1 MTASLSVVMPL
12 YNEAGAIED
21 VLTELERAVVNCWDG
36 PLDVTIVNDASTD
49 GSAVMLGQLSSA
61 RPWLHVVHAEHN
73 RGHGPSVRRALELA
87 RGDWIF
93 QLDSDGHF
101 DLADF
106 WRLWE
111 VRDRA
116 DLVLAV
122 RVHRQDPRHRLLLTR
137 AVRIAVAAVA
147 GRRLADANVPFRLL
161 RREVWEELSPLIGED
176 ALAPSILVAVGAVR
190 RGRRVVQVPVGHRPR
205 TGTGPSTLRRVRL
218 ISFSLRALGELLAF
232 RARVGGRGR
241 ATMSR

>member
-21 VLTELERAVVNCWDG
+21 VLRELEHGVLERWDG

-49 GSAVMLGQLSSA
+49 ASASVLDGLSEA
-61 RPWLHVVHAEHN
+61 RPWLHVVHAERN
-73 RGHGPSVRRALELA
+73 RGHGSSVCRGLALA

-106 WRLWE
+106 WRLWDAH
-111 VRDRA
+111 DRA

-122 RVHRQDPRHRLLLTR
+122 RIDRQDPRHRLLLTR
-137 AVRIAVAAVA
+137 AVRVAVAVLA
-147 GRRLADANVPFRLL
+147 GRRLADANVPFRLM
-161 RREVWEELSPLIGED
+161 RREVWEELRPLIGEH

-190 RGRRVVQVPVGHRPR
+190 RGRRVVEVPVRHRLR

-218 ISFSLRALGELLAF
+218 IGFSLRALAELLVF
-232 RARVGGRGR
+232 RARVGRRGG